1 MVAAIR
7 EARPRLLGPDMPAFG
22 GRLRSIQ
29 IELFNDDKHTTH
41 ADVLAVLDRAYD
53 LAAEQT

>member
-1 MVAAIR
+1 
-7 EARPRLLGPDMPAFG
+7 MPAFG